1 MDQHSPSAPR
11 TSESSE
17 NDLAKRLWHHGFRR
31 WLEVNPRWTMG
42 RPFTAHRRV
51 YFPVTDATRSFQIVV
66 EDATLASQS
75 EFRGRH
81 LALRA
86 QGELPSPRVVNEL
99 GQIVMR
105 LDAKGLSFPA
115 GGTDAKRVELFISSA
130 CNLQCYFCIESERI
144 NSRSFMPW
152 ETIEKHLRENA
163 ARGVQLI
170 QFMGGEATIHPRFVD
185 ALRLCRELGMRTF
198 VITNLLRWARM
209 DFAEE
214 VKGLLDEVMISL
226 HAFGDERGTHITGHS
241 SWWRLFNT
249 AFDNFLEHRGEERVR
264 IATVMSR
271 SNVDD
276 LEKMAAL
283 WVRARPER
291 WIMGNA
297 VPIDGTRI
305 PSEDEALRLSELRE
319 LQPKFIALSQS
330 VRAHGCRLI
339 FFCFPHCVLGE
350 SLWDDTHDDVLD
362 DQDLSDNAAGERE
375 DVNFWSR
382 AEYHEAPKPV
392 TLGRMRPESCSGC
405 ERRSRCGGHFS
416 DYFRKFG
423 TSEIVPVRTL
433 S

>member
-209 DFAEE
+209 DFAE
-214 VKGLLDEVMISL
+214 GGQGSP
-226 HAFGDERGTHITGHS
+226 GRGHDQPPRIRRRTRHPHHGTLVVVATLQHG
-241 SWWRLFNT
+241 
-249 AFDNFLEHRGEERVR
+249 VR
-264 IATVMSR
+264 Q
-271 SNVDD
+271 
-276 LEKMAAL
+276 L
-283 WVRARPER
+283 
-291 WIMGNA
+291 
-297 VPIDGTRI
+297 
-305 PSEDEALRLSELRE
+305 
-319 LQPKFIALSQS
+319 
-330 VRAHGCRLI
+330 
-339 FFCFPHCVLGE
+339 
-350 SLWDDTHDDVLD
+350 
-362 DQDLSDNAAGERE
+362 
-375 DVNFWSR
+375 SR
-382 AEYHEAPKPV
+382 AP
-392 TLGRMRPESCSGC
+392 
-405 ERRSRCGGHFS
+405 RRGARANRYRDVAEQRG
-416 DYFRKFG
+416 
-423 TSEIVPVRTL
+423 
-433 S
+433 